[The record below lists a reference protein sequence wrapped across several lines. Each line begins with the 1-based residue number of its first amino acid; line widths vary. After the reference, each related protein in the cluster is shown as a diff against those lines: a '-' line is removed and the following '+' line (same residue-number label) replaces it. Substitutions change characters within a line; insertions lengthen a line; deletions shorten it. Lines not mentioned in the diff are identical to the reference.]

1 MEPSEYTVERL
12 RNLRGKR
19 NASTETG
26 ICVELVN
33 TVLPVREV
41 VATISYIPETSMV
54 VIRKCVTSMR
64 KESENET

>member
-1 MEPSEYTVERL
+1 MEPSEYTVGRL
-12 RNLRGKR
+12 RKLRGKR

-33 TVLPVREV
+33 TALPVQEED
-41 VATISYIPETSMV
+41 ATILYILEMSV
-54 VIRKCVTSMR
+54 DAILRCVTSMR